1 MPIKGALADHDRRG
15 IGITGGEGQHDRV
28 GRRAIPKNPRTAIP
42 DRWPGRRT
50 KAARFDGRAFF
61 PERTAARPAALAPI
75 G

>member
-1 MPIKGALADHDRRG
+1 MIVAALASP
-15 IGITGGEGQHDRV
+15 EA
-28 GRRAIPKNPRTAIP
+28 RASMIASADAHTAIP